1 LYGEE
6 QKFNALAFN
15 LSALVTP
22 DIFGHRLAYLFN
34 TLVDLG
40 NFYDLA
46 NTQSYMTNL
55 TVPRATADA
64 ANFITVPTANW
75 YRTGAQIFVVNITW
89 AVIFLICDVVLLAAG
104 IVSVAIES
112 LTVAP
117 DTLGYVSTVARNSKH
132 LQLPKTEVNSAMSG
146 GERAKKLGSTVVM
159 MQDVSKPGANVGR
172 IALGMKHEK
181 AKKLESGR
189 LYR

>member
-1 LYGEE
+1 M
-6 QKFNALAFN
+6 
-15 LSALVTP
+15 
-22 DIFGHRLAYLFN
+22 AYLFN

-40 NFYDLA
+40 NYYDLDT
-46 NTQSYMTNL
+46 TQSFMTNL
-55 TVPRATADA
+55 TVSRVTADIT
-64 ANFITVPTANW
+64 NFIPVPNAHW
-75 YRTGAQIFVVNITW
+75 YHTGAEIFVLNVTW
-89 AVIFLICDVVLLAAG
+89 AVIFLICDVILLAAG